1 MEAPD
6 YFNAILGVRAWW
18 IQTAYLRSMFYGGM
32 WEKGRVE
39 EAYCPTGWHD
49 EALSS
54 KCACG
59 LYAFYGAQHF
69 LEGGCFVTFPQGV
82 KGVVSAWGDIELHE
96 RGFRAQYM
104 RLEALLHDERYL
116 NDIPNGWWI
125 PLSTDE
131 HKEQISDLA
140 SRYGVPLIRR
150 WEIEDFAEEKELVI
164 LEKGV
169 TDGVY
174 RQAQEEDKGRAD
186 AETGA

>member
-32 WEKGRVE
+32 WDKGRVE
-39 EAYCPTGWHD
+39 EAYCPPSQHQ
-49 EALSS
+49 APSS
-54 KCACG
+54 GCSCG
-59 LYAFYGAQHF
+59 LYAFYGAQHL
-69 LEGGCFVTFPQGV
+69 LEGGCLVTFPQGV

-104 RLEALLHDERYL
+104 RLEALLHDETYLDGYEGLWWACLSGDRYK
-116 NDIPNGWWI
+116 
-125 PLSTDE
+125 E
-131 HKEQISDLA
+131 HIAALA
-140 SRYGVPLIRR
+140 SRYGVPLIGE
-150 WEIEDFAEEKELVI
+150 WQIEDFAEEEELVI

-169 TDGVY
+169 SDGGY

-186 AETGA
+186 AEAGA